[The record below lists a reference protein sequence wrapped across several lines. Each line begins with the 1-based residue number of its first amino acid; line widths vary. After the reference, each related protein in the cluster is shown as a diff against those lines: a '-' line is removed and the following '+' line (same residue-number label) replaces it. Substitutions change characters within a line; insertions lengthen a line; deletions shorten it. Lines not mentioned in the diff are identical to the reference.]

1 LTIAAVVLV
10 VVFQDD
16 IRRAVERASLSSLW
30 RQRNSDTATHPH
42 LETLLDTAFD
52 LASNRRG
59 ALIVLTGE
67 EPVDAHLDGGTELVG
82 RISQPLLDSL
92 FDPHSAGHDGA
103 VIIQGGFVTRFGVHL
118 PLSENREKSAGL
130 GTRHRSG
137 LGLSEQS
144 DALVV
149 IVSEERGQV
158 SIARN
163 GELRRGVSRQEL
175 STALSEHLVDIEAES
190 RPGLWKK
197 IARHP
202 RTKLMSMLI
211 SFAAW
216 LLVTSDHDQ
225 VQRVFI
231 VPIEYRNVPTGIELP
246 DTIRSEAR
254 VTFSA
259 TDRAFQFVAPSALK
273 VSVDLNEA
281 AAGKTEFTLTES
293 SVRHPPTL
301 TVYRIEP
308 RTIRLK

>member
-1 LTIAAVVLV
+1 
-10 VVFQDD
+10 
-16 IRRAVERASLSSLW
+16 
-30 RQRNSDTATHPH
+30 
-42 LETLLDTAFD
+42 
-52 LASNRRG
+52 
-59 ALIVLTGE
+59 
-67 EPVDAHLDGGTELVG
+67 
-82 RISQPLLDSL
+82 
-92 FDPHSAGHDGA
+92 
-103 VIIQGGFVTRFGVHL
+103 
-118 PLSENREKSAGL
+118 
-130 GTRHRSG
+130 
-137 LGLSEQS
+137 
-144 DALVV
+144 
-149 IVSEERGQV
+149 
-158 SIARN
+158 
-163 GELRRGVSRQEL
+163 
-175 STALSEHLVDIEAES
+175 
-190 RPGLWKK
+190 
-197 IARHP
+197 
-202 RTKLMSMLI
+202 MLI